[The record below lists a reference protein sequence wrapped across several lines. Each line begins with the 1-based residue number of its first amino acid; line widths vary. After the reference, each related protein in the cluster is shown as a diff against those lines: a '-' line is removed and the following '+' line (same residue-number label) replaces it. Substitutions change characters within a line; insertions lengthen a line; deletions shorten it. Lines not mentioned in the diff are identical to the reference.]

1 MKWVRF
7 DSQLG
12 TRNGDL
18 PQAFA
23 TTQLTVCR
31 HFTLPVTIHCI
42 IKINYTGRMPIPIP
56 CNSFILLL
64 RYSTMVECC
73 SFQKKPLR
81 KDSKYI
87 FLWMLQMIWCEFLT
101 QGTLLRS
108 VFDLLHRVDYLVRIV
123 QYLLWN
129 VLTLFLA
136 WYEKL

>member
-31 HFTLPVTIHCI
+31 HFTLPVTIHRT
-42 IKINYTGRMPIPIP
+42 IKINYTGRIPIPIP

-81 KDSKYI
+81 KGTKYT
-87 FLWMLQMIWCEFLT
+87 FLRMLRMIQCEFLT
-101 QGTLLRS
+101 QGTSLRFA
-108 VFDLLHRVDYLVRIV
+108 FDLPHRVGYLVHIV
-123 QYLLWN
+123 QYLLGN
-129 VLTLFLA
+129 VLTWSLDT
-136 WYEKL
+136 YI